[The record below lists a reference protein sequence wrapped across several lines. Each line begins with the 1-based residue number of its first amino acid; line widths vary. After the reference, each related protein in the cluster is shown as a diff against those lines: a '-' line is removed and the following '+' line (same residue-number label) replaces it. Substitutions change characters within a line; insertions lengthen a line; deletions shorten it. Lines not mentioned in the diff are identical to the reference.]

1 VASECI
7 LKILLIP
14 GTSSLDHLHENLAA
28 AGLALSEEA
37 LARLNAINRSGGP
50 LAPHPVIRL
59 KSREGLRPFICFHSA
74 GRRRAVTNPRQV
86 SPG

>member
-1 VASECI
+1 VSTSQVGNTVASACI

-59 KSREGLRPFICFHSA
+59 SRGKVLDRSFVFIQRAGEGL
-74 GRRRAVTNPRQV
+74 
-86 SPG
+86 